1 MKRKVIIMIF
11 ITITIVL
18 CGLYLHYENTKLQVS
33 NYKIV
38 NNNIPVDFNNY
49 KIVQI
54 SDFHNNQSNTLTNDL
69 IKEIEKQK
77 PNIIVVTGDFIDS
90 NKTNVEVAMNFIKK
104 INAVAPI
111 YYVSGNHEASVKSY
125 TKIKEQLAE
134 NKVVI
139 LENKKE
145 ELKINE
151 SSINLIGID
160 DPRMAHES
168 FISDK
173 VSISWEITTYGKL
186 PMKSYK

>member
-11 ITITIVL
+11 TTITIVL

-77 PNIIVVTGDFIDS
+77 PNIIVLTGDFVDS
-90 NKTNVEVAMNFIKK
+90 SKTNVEVAINFIKK
-104 INAVAPI
+104 INTVAPI
-111 YYVSGNHEASVKSY
+111 YYVSGNHEASISGY
-125 TKIKEQLAE
+125 TKFKETIIR
-134 NKVVI
+134 K
-139 LENKKE
+139 
-145 ELKINE
+145 
-151 SSINLIGID
+151 
-160 DPRMAHES
+160 
-168 FISDK
+168 
-173 VSISWEITTYGKL
+173 
-186 PMKSYK
+186 

>member
-69 IKEIEKQK
+69 IKDKPTIEEILPRFMEFVGDSVLVAHNADFDIGFLKYNAILLLQFTMFLVIMKQ
-77 PNIIVVTGDFIDS
+77 V
-90 NKTNVEVAMNFIKK
+90 
-104 INAVAPI
+104 
-111 YYVSGNHEASVKSY
+111 
-125 TKIKEQLAE
+125 LR
-134 NKVVI
+134 VI
-139 LENKKE
+139 QK
-145 ELKINE
+145 LKN
-151 SSINLIGID
+151 N
-160 DPRMAHES
+160 
-168 FISDK
+168 
-173 VSISWEITTYGKL
+173 
-186 PMKSYK
+186 

>member
-69 IKEIEKQK
+69 IKEIEKQ
-77 PNIIVVTGDFIDS
+77 N
-90 NKTNVEVAMNFIKK
+90 
-104 INAVAPI
+104 
-111 YYVSGNHEASVKSY
+111 
-125 TKIKEQLAE
+125 
-134 NKVVI
+134 
-139 LENKKE
+139 
-145 ELKINE
+145 
-151 SSINLIGID
+151 
-160 DPRMAHES
+160 
-168 FISDK
+168 
-173 VSISWEITTYGKL
+173 
-186 PMKSYK
+186 